1 MREDLG
7 KLILRISI
15 GGLLLFHGIFKITH
29 GIGFLHGLLEAKG
42 WPTFLAYGAYVG
54 EVVAPILVILGV
66 LTRLGGIVIFIHFV
80 IAFIL
85 LHMSQLGELA
95 AQGGAWAPELPALY
109 LFGGLAIFFLGGGKY
124 SVGGRLA

>member
-66 LTRLGGIVIFIHFV
+66 LTRLGGIERH
-80 IAFIL
+80 
-85 LHMSQLGELA
+85 
-95 AQGGAWAPELPALY
+95 
-109 LFGGLAIFFLGGGKY
+109 
-124 SVGGRLA
+124 RLAVQALRLFSGKRERADPAVDFDARRTLEPCRLRRRSSGRTHPGAPG